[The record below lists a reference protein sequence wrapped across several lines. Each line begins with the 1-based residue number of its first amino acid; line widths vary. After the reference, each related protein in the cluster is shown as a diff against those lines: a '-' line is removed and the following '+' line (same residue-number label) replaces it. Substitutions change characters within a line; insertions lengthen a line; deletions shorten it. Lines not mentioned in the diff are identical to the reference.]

1 MNTTYKAL
9 KAIVCSPIYFGCL
22 LILPLAPP
30 AFSSEET
37 TPTEVQYVPLA
48 QYERM
53 NLASQSVQSL
63 STGLVINSDNAL
75 FVGMV
80 STHSFEESI
89 GNGIADRYTALD
101 VLLDV
106 TRGRHQ
112 YLGIL
117 KSESDQLLNSNVENS
132 QAAAVYG
139 YEWLQGSNV
148 SLVVGG
154 GLALGDF
161 GIETS
166 NGNNWPLIPVPLL
179 RVNTQSDWLNTKFE
193 FLTSPN
199 FSFTLAPQG
208 HVRVKGDF
216 RMDQMRD
223 LRDVIFET
231 TLEYRPF
238 SEDSE
243 IGDFAGLAVGF
254 KNDNYSA
261 FMKNENSGNDSAEV
275 QYQALFAAIDL
286 SLLKVT
292 TGYAINGQ
300 TRFSDTENQ
309 NLGEG
314 FYLSIQGMFAF

>member
-9 KAIVCSPIYFGCL
+9 KAIVCSPIYLSCL
-22 LILPLAPP
+22 LILPLAPH

-37 TPTEVQYVPLA
+37 VPAEVQYVPLA

-53 NLASQSVQSL
+53 NLSSQSVESL
-63 STGLVINSDNAL
+63 TTGLVINSDNAL

-89 GNGIADRYTALD
+89 GSGIAKRYTAVD
-101 VLLDV
+101 VLFDV

-112 YLGIL
+112 YMAIA
-117 KSESDQLLNSNVENS
+117 KSESDQLLNSAVENS
-132 QAAAVYG
+132 LAAAVYG
-139 YEWLQGSNV
+139 YELIQDSNI
-148 SLVVGG
+148 SLVIGG

-166 NGNNWPLIPVPLL
+166 NGSNWPLIPVPLVRL
-179 RVNTQSDWLNTKFE
+179 NTQSDWLETQFE

-208 HVRVKGDF
+208 HVQVKGDF

-238 SEDSE
+238 SEGSE
-243 IGDFAGLAVGF
+243 VGDFAGLAVGF

-261 FMKNENSGNDSAEV
+261 FMNNKNSGNDSAEV

-300 TRFSDTENQ
+300 TRFSDTENET
-309 NLGEG
+309 LGEG
-314 FYLSIQGMFAF
+314 FYFSIQGMFAF